1 VSQPSSQPSKTLP
14 QPLKTLKRNQT
25 ATAPNPTKTV
35 RQQKQPVNLNTAT
48 QAELDAI
55 PGVGPKLAA
64 RIIAARQQRPIQSLD
79 DLDRISGVGPKLL
92 KRLEPQV
99 TW

>member
-1 VSQPSSQPSKTLP
+1 QV
-14 QPLKTLKRNQT
+14 
-25 ATAPNPTKTV
+25 ATAPTLTKVTKV
-35 RQQKQPVNLNTAT
+35 ARQQKQPVNINTAT

-55 PGVGPKLAA
+55 PGVSAKLAA
-64 RIIAARQQRPIQSLD
+64 RIITARQQRPIKSLD

-92 KRLEPQV
+92 KRLETQV

>member
-1 VSQPSSQPSKTLP
+1 MSQPSSQPSKTIKRAQVATLP
-14 QPLKTLKRNQT
+14 T
-25 ATAPNPTKTV
+25 PTNVV
-35 RQQKQPVNLNTAT
+35 RQQKQPVNINTAT

-55 PGVGPKLAA
+55 PGVSAKLAA
-64 RIIAARQQRPIQSLD
+64 RIITARQQRPIKSLN

-92 KRLEPQV
+92 KRLETQV